1 MVDINPVLSIIA
13 LNISGLN
20 APIKIQKSSEW
31 IKKQDSVMLL
41 QETHFKYTD
50 VYRFNMW
57 RNIYRTYIKQ
67 RKTGIAIL
75 ILEQTSKQRKLS
87 RITKDI
93 I

>member
-1 MVDINPVLSIIA
+1 MHQLKYKSRQ
-13 LNISGLN
+13 SGSKN
-20 APIKIQKSSEW
+20 KTPF
-31 IKKQDSVMLL
+31 MLL

-67 RKTGIAIL
+67 MKTGIAIL

-87 RITKDI
+87 KITKDI